1 MKQKSDSENVMEV
14 ATIKALTIKG
24 TYYGDKCF
32 PGLNDM
38 LHEAERHPKAYND
51 MKRQYQF
58 LAINAIR
65 RDLRGYKA
73 QGLVRLHYTFGE
85 PRKGN
90 KRDYDNIVA
99 AGRKIINDAL
109 VKTGII
115 KDDSPRYLGYGDNSF
130 EYVDVPYIRVEIE
143 EVETP
148 EQLDNFQ

>member
-1 MKQKSDSENVMEV
+1 MKFVIEG
-14 ATIKALTIKG
+14 AF
-24 TYYGDKCF
+24 YGDKCF

-85 PRKGN
+85 PKKGN

-109 VKTGII
+109 VKAGTI
-115 KDDSPRYLGYGDNSF
+115 KDDSPKYLGYGSNTF
-130 EYVDVPYIRVEIE
+130 EYTDVPFIRVEIE
-143 EVETP
+143 EVE
-148 EQLDNFQ
+148 NVN

>member
-1 MKQKSDSENVMEV
+1 MKFVIEG
-14 ATIKALTIKG
+14 AF
-24 TYYGDKCF
+24 YGDKCF
-32 PGLNDM
+32 PGLND
-38 LHEAERHPKAYND
+38 LLREAERHPKAYNQ
-51 MKRQYQF
+51 MKRQYQM

-65 RDLRGYKA
+65 RHLGGYKA
-73 QGLVRLHYTFGE
+73 HWLVRLHYTFGE

-148 EQLDNFQ
+148 EHLDNFQ

>member
-1 MKQKSDSENVMEV
+1 MKFVIEG
-14 ATIKALTIKG
+14 AF
-24 TYYGDKCF
+24 YGDKCF

-109 VKTGII
+109 VKAGTI
-115 KDDSPRYLGYGDNSF
+115 KDDSPKYLGYGSNTF
-130 EYVDVPYIRVEIE
+130 EYTDVPFIRVEIE
-143 EVETP
+143 EVE
-148 EQLDNFQ
+148 NVN